1 MKSLIYHVNKE
12 KEITMKTFGRILTA
26 MVTPFNDDFSINY
39 DAAANLA
46 KYLVANGSD
55 GLVVAGSTG
64 ESATLDKEEKLKLF
78 ATVLDAV
85 GDKATV
91 IAGTG
96 SNDTMASIKLTQAA
110 EKLGVH
116 GAMLVG
122 PYYNKPPQEGF
133 YQHFKAI
140 ADNTNLPLIIYNVP
154 GRTSSNILPGTIAR
168 LAEIKNIVAVKE
180 ASGNLEQVA
189 EIIRTT
195 PSDFM
200 VYSGDDS
207 LTLPILA
214 VGGVGIISV
223 AAHIVGNRM
232 QEMIAAF
239 ISNDLA
245 KAQAIHSELLPFY
258 RMMFITTNPIPVKTA
273 VNLIGQNGGCFRLP
287 LVPPTAIEL
296 EQIKTYLH
304 KMNRI

>member
-1 MKSLIYHVNKE
+1 MKG
-12 KEITMKTFGRILTA
+12 FGRLLTA
-26 MVTPFNDDFSINY
+26 MVTPFHDDLSVNY
-39 DAAANLA
+39 NAAATLA

-55 GLVVAGSTG
+55 GLVVTGSTG
-64 ESATLDKEEKLKLF
+64 EGATLNNEEKLKLY

-96 SNDTMASIKLTQAA
+96 SNDTRASIELTKLA

-140 ADNTNLPLIIYNVP
+140 AEATSLPVIIYNVP
-154 GRTSSNILPGTIAR
+154 GRTASNIQPITISR
-168 LAEIKNIVAVKE
+168 LAKIENIVAVKE
-180 ASGNLEQVA
+180 ASGNLEQVS

-195 PSDFM
+195 PDDFL

-207 LTLPILA
+207 LTLPTLA
-214 VGGVGIISV
+214 VGGFGVISV
-223 AAHIVGNRM
+223 AAHIVGHDM
-232 QEMIAAF
+232 QQMITAF
-239 ISNDLA
+239 IHNDKVKA
-245 KAQAIHSELLPFY
+245 KEIHAKLLPFF
-258 RMMFITTNPIPVKTA
+258 RAMFITTNPIPVKTA
-273 VNLIGQNGGCFRLP
+273 VNLIGQNAGPFRLP
-287 LVPPTAIEL
+287 LIPPTEC
-296 EQIKTYLH
+296 EFTQIKEIMQQMTLM
-304 KMNRI
+304 K

>member
-1 MKSLIYHVNKE
+1 MN
-12 KEITMKTFGRILTA
+12 TFGRILTA
-26 MVTPFNDDFSINY
+26 MVTPFNDDFSVNY

-46 KYLVANGSD
+46 KYLVENGSN

-64 ESATLDKEEKLKLF
+64 ESATLSVEEKLKLF
-78 ATVLDAV
+78 AVVLDAV

-96 SNDTMASIKLTQAA
+96 SNDTMASLKLTQAA
-110 EKLGVH
+110 ENLGVH

-122 PYYNKPPQEGF
+122 PYYNKPPQEGY

-168 LAEIKNIVAVKE
+168 LAELKNIVAVKE

-189 EIIRTT
+189 EIVRTT
-195 PSDFM
+195 PKDFM

-207 LTLPILA
+207 LTLPILS

-223 AAHIVGNRM
+223 AAHIVGNHM
-232 QEMIAAF
+232 QEMILAF
-239 ISNDLA
+239 TNNDLA
-245 KAQAIHSELLPFY
+245 KAQAIQAELLPFF
-258 RMMFITTNPIPVKTA
+258 RLMFITTNPIPIKTA
-273 VNLIGQNGGCFRLP
+273 VNLIGQNGGSFRLP
-287 LVPPTAIEL
+287 LIPPTSNEL
-296 EQIKTYLH
+296 EQIKNGMH
-304 KMNRI
+304 KMHLL

>member
-12 KEITMKTFGRILTA
+12 KNNTMNTFGRILTA
-26 MVTPFNDDFSINY
+26 MVTPFNDDFSVNY

-46 KYLVANGSD
+46 KYLIENGSN

-64 ESATLDKEEKLKLF
+64 ESATLSVEEKLKLF
-78 ATVLDAV
+78 TIVLNAV

-96 SNDTMASIKLTQAA
+96 SNDTMASLKLTQAA

-122 PYYNKPPQEGF
+122 PYYNKPPQEGY
-133 YQHFKAI
+133 YQHFKKI
-140 ADNTNLPLIIYNVP
+140 ADNTKLPLIIYNVP

-168 LAEIKNIVAVKE
+168 LAELKNVVAVKE

-189 EIIRTT
+189 EIVRTT
-195 PSDFM
+195 PKDFM

-207 LTLPILA
+207 LTLPILS

-232 QEMIAAF
+232 QEMISAF
-239 ISNDLA
+239 TDNDLI
-245 KAQAIHSELLPFY
+245 KAQAIQSELLPFF
-258 RMMFITTNPIPVKTA
+258 RLMFITTNPIPIKTA
-273 VNLIGQNGGCFRLP
+273 INLIGQNGGSFRLP
-287 LVPPTAIEL
+287 LIPPTSNEL
-296 EQIKTYLH
+296 EQIKNGMHLMH
-304 KMNRI
+304 LL